1 MSDKSSSSE
10 ESDISQSL
18 TNTNGLIISRVS
30 SSEELHSSGMHIAM
44 KHSAKKRKRE
54 GTLNA
59 QTKRRYSAKKVER
72 DALKC
77 AKDLLS

>member
-1 MSDKSSSSE
+1 LQQNRTN
-10 ESDISQSL
+10 QSHGQKHVTFPL
-18 TNTNGLIISRVS
+18 EKL
-30 SSEELHSSGMHIAM
+30 MHIAM